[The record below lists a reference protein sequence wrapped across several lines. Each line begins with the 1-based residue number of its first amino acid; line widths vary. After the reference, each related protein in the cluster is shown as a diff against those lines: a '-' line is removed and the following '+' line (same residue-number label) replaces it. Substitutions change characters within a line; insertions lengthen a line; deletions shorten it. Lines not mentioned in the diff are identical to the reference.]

1 MYKHLS
7 SRAKIIWLSFSFSL
21 DTQPKKKIYQKNVA
35 ARFLTSVRSRVNREP
50 CAFFLLRFYSLFCVT
65 VVLVSCHKH

>member
-50 CAFFLLRFYSLFCVT
+50 CAFFLLFCVT